1 MASIQRRCRKF
12 MMKFD
17 FKDLKQATLI
27 KRVNRFVVE
36 CNINGKKIYAHLPNS
51 GSLMEY
57 MIPGEKIYLK
67 QNNGLNRATQWSTVA
82 IEKDGFPVF
91 IQSAMT
97 NSIVEQL
104 LNESKI
110 EEFKVWK
117 VLKREI
123 KYGSSRFDLLL
134 SNRKEKLLIEVKS
147 CTRWGSKI
155 AMFPDAIT
163 ERGRKQI
170 IELSMAD
177 YAGGVFFIVHTP
189 KVDYFL
195 PDYHTDLSFSET
207 LFNLKDKLI
216 IRAYSIIWSKHL
228 TFSGIKEINIPWHI
242 LNREMKDSGSYLL
255 IVKLEKDLKIN
266 VGNLGEVYFRKG
278 YYVYVG
284 SAMKALSKRIQ
295 RHRIRRK
302 KLFWHVDYLREEAN
316 FIDVLP
322 IRTHD
327 RLECEI
333 ARRVEKISEWSVS
346 GFGASDCKCKSHLYG
361 FSENPLI
368 NKNFIDLLFYF
379 RIDRLNEK
387 YSL

>member
-1 MASIQRRCRKF
+1 MIQ
-12 MMKFD
+12 FD
-17 FKDLKQATLI
+17 IKNFQPATLI

-36 CNINGKKIYAHLPNS
+36 CKLNGKKIIAHLPNS

-57 MIPGEKIYLK
+57 MIPGEKIYLR

-91 IQSAMT
+91 IHSAMT
-97 NSIVEQL
+97 NSIVEQI
-104 LNESKI
+104 LNESMI
-110 EEFKVWK
+110 EEFKGWK

-123 KYGSSRFDLLL
+123 KYGNSRFDFLL
-134 SNRKEKLLIEVKS
+134 SNGKEKLLIEVKS
-147 CTRWGSKI
+147 CTRWGNKI

-170 IELSMAD
+170 IELSKAD
-177 YAGGVFFIVHTP
+177 SAGGVFFIVHTP

-207 LFNLKDKLI
+207 LFSLKDKLI
-216 IRAYSIIWSKHL
+216 VRAYSILWSNNL
-228 TFSGIKEINIPWHI
+228 AFSGIKELNIPWHI

-255 IVKLEKDLKIN
+255 ILKLEKDSKIN

-284 SAMKALSKRIQ
+284 SAMNALSKRIQ

-302 KLFWHVDYLREEAN
+302 KLFWHVDYLREEAD
-316 FIDVLP
+316 FVDVLP

-333 ARRVEKISEWSVS
+333 ASRVEKISEWSVS
-346 GFGASDCKCKSHLYG
+346 GFGASDCKCKSHLYC

-368 NKNFIDLLFYF
+368 NKDVIDLLFYF

>member
-1 MASIQRRCRKF
+1 